1 MSRGMRKLRSA
12 VGASLAETLVTILL
26 LSIILSAVVAGI
38 PAVMSAYREVRLKAD
53 AQTLLAT
60 AVTAVTDELRYAE
73 DVQYSTDDYT
83 FYSSK
88 RSATIKLVNSTY
100 VVTES
105 TSSDLSDHGIFIQNI
120 TTGNQTPLLTR
131 QTQTLGLYA
140 SLTPGSME
148 NGCIVYTVS
157 VISSDGKV
165 IESTALKVRPISSYQ
180 G

>member
-1 MSRGMRKLRSA
+1 MRKLRSA

-73 DVQYSTDDYT
+73 NVQYSSDYS

-88 RSATIKLVNSTY
+88 RSATIELVSVNNAAD
-100 VVTES
+100 
-105 TSSDLSDHGIFIQNI
+105 SSDNGIYVRKTNAAADENSKDI
-120 TTGNQTPLLTR
+120 PLLTK

-165 IESTALKVRPISSYQ
+165 IESTPLKVRPISSYQ

>member
-73 DVQYSTDDYT
+73 DVQYSTDYT

-88 RSATIKLVNSTY
+88 RSAVIELVSVSNADD
-100 VVTES
+100 
-105 TSSDLSDHGIFIQNI
+105 SSDNGIYVRKPN
-120 TTGNQTPLLTR
+120 TAADENTKDNPLLTK

-165 IESTALKVRPISSYQ
+165 IESTLLKVRPISSYQ

>member
-1 MSRGMRKLRSA
+1 MSRKMRKLRSA

-73 DVQYSTDDYT
+73 DVQYSADYT

-88 RSATIKLVNSTY
+88 RSATIALVNSTY
-100 VVTES
+100 GTES

-120 TTGNQTPLLTR
+120 TTKNTTPLLTK